1 MAKDSSKKTKTGS
14 AKTVSP
20 KTVASKS
27 SSPRLTKMEQLA
39 EIAGV
44 SVSTVS
50 RALAGNPLI
59 NQKTRGRI
67 VELAAKHNYQINEKA
82 RNFRLQKTN
91 VIAVVLMLDVKSE
104 QHISDMFFLEML
116 GAIADALSA
125 QNYDLLLAHSPVGNV
140 MDVYNS
146 RTFGQSDGIIFIGQ
160 GNQHKQLN
168 EFAALNK
175 PMVVWGSNLPNRDY
189 CIVGA
194 DNVVGGY
201 LATKHLL
208 NLGRKE
214 IVFMGDI
221 NMPEPKQRFEGYLK
235 ALKEKGVK
243 FNKQLQVDVPFE
255 MSHASE
261 AINDLLQQKI
271 HFDGAVCCSDLIAL
285 SAIAALTESGLRV
298 PEDVAVVGYDDIA
311 LASYSSPS
319 LTTVRQNIV
328 QGGRILVQK
337 LMAQINGDTV
347 ADSVLKTELIVRR
360 SSGAW

>member
-1 MAKDSSKKTKTGS
+1 MQ
-14 AKTVSP
+14 
-20 KTVASKS
+20 
-27 SSPRLTKMEQLA
+27 QLA
-39 EIAGV
+39 DLAGV

-59 NQKTRGRI
+59 NVKTRDRI
-67 VELAAKHNYQINEKA
+67 AALAAEHNYQINENA
-82 RNFRLQKTN
+82 RNFRLQRTN

-125 QNYDLLLAHSPVGNV
+125 QNYDLLLAHSPVD
-140 MDVYNS
+140 DVADIYIS
-146 RTFGQSDGIIFIGQ
+146 RVFRQSDGIIFIGQ
-160 GNQHKQLN
+160 GNQHGKLN
-168 EFAALNK
+168 EIADLGN
-175 PMVVWGSNLPNRDY
+175 PMVVWGSNLTDRHY
-189 CIVGA
+189 CTVGS
-194 DNVVGGY
+194 DNVAGGY

-208 NLGRKE
+208 NLGRKN

-221 NMPEPKQRFEGYLK
+221 NMPEPRQRYEGYLQ
-235 ALKEKGVK
+235 ALKEKNIK
-243 FNKQLQVDVPFE
+243 ADRSLQIDVPFE

-261 AINDLLQQKI
+261 AINQLLQQKI
-271 HFDGAVCCSDLIAL
+271 SFDGAVCCSDLIAL
-285 SAIAALTESGLRV
+285 SAIAALTESGLSV
-298 PEDVAVVGYDDIA
+298 PDDVAVVGYDDIA

-328 QGGRILVQK
+328 QGGRVLVQK
-337 LMAQINGDTV
+337 IMAQINGDKV

>member
-1 MAKDSSKKTKTGS
+1 M
-14 AKTVSP
+14 
-20 KTVASKS
+20 ASKP
-27 SSPRLTKMEQLA
+27 PRLTKMQQLA
-39 EIAGV
+39 DLAGV

-59 NQKTRGRI
+59 NVKTRDRI
-67 VELAAKHNYQINEKA
+67 AALAAEHNYQINENA
-82 RNFRLQKTN
+82 RNFRLQRTN

-125 QNYDLLLAHSPVGNV
+125 QNYDLLLAHSPVD
-140 MDVYNS
+140 DVADIYSS
-146 RTFGQSDGIIFIGQ
+146 RVFRQSDGIIFIGQ
-160 GNQHKQLN
+160 GNQHGKLN
-168 EFAALNK
+168 EIADLGN
-175 PMVVWGSNLPNRDY
+175 PMVVWGSNLTDRHY
-189 CIVGA
+189 CTVGS
-194 DNVVGGY
+194 DNVAGGY

-208 NLGRKE
+208 NLGRKN

-221 NMPEPKQRFEGYLK
+221 NMPEPRQRYEGYLQ
-235 ALKEKGVK
+235 ALKEKNIK
-243 FNKQLQVDVPFE
+243 ADRSLQIDVPFE

-261 AINDLLQQKI
+261 AINQLLQQKI
-271 HFDGAVCCSDLIAL
+271 SFDGAVCCSDLIAL
-285 SAIAALTESGLRV
+285 SAIAALTESGLSV
-298 PEDVAVVGYDDIA
+298 PDDVAVVGYDDIA

-328 QGGRILVQK
+328 QGGRVLVQK
-337 LMAQINGDTV
+337 IMAQINGDKV

>member
-1 MAKDSSKKTKTGS
+1 M
-14 AKTVSP
+14 
-20 KTVASKS
+20 ASKP
-27 SSPRLTKMEQLA
+27 PRLTKMQQLA
-39 EIAGV
+39 DLAGV

-59 NQKTRGRI
+59 NVKTRDRI
-67 VELAAKHNYQINEKA
+67 AALAAEHNYQINENA
-82 RNFRLQKTN
+82 RNFRLQRTN

-125 QNYDLLLAHSPVGNV
+125 QNYDLLLAHSPVD
-140 MDVYNS
+140 DVADIYSS
-146 RTFGQSDGIIFIGQ
+146 RVLRRSDGIIFIGQ
-160 GNQHKQLN
+160 GNQHGKLN
-168 EFAALNK
+168 EIADLDH
-175 PMVVWGSNLPNRDY
+175 PMVVWGSNLTDRHY
-189 CIVGA
+189 CTVGS
-194 DNVVGGY
+194 DNVAGGY

-208 NLGRKE
+208 NLGRKN

-221 NMPEPKQRFEGYLK
+221 NMPEPRQRYQGYLQ
-235 ALKEKGVK
+235 ALKENNIKSDSG
-243 FNKQLQVDVPFE
+243 LQVDVPFE

-261 AINDLLQQKI
+261 AINQLLQQKI
-271 HFDGAVCCSDLIAL
+271 ALDGAVCCSDLIAL
-285 SAIAALTESGLRV
+285 SAIAALTESGLSV
-298 PEDVAVVGYDDIA
+298 PDDVAVVGYDDIA

-328 QGGRILVQK
+328 QGGRVLVQK
-337 LMAQINGDTV
+337 IMAQINGDKV

>member
-1 MAKDSSKKTKTGS
+1 M
-14 AKTVSP
+14 
-20 KTVASKS
+20 ASKP
-27 SSPRLTKMEQLA
+27 PRLTKMQQLA
-39 EIAGV
+39 DLAGV

-59 NQKTRGRI
+59 NVKTRDRI
-67 VELAAKHNYQINEKA
+67 AALAAEHNYQINENA
-82 RNFRLQKTN
+82 RNFRLQRTN

-125 QNYDLLLAHSPVGNV
+125 QNYDLLLAHSPVD
-140 MDVYNS
+140 DVADIYIS
-146 RTFGQSDGIIFIGQ
+146 RVFRQSDGIIFIGQ
-160 GNQHKQLN
+160 GNQHGKLN
-168 EFAALNK
+168 EIADLGN
-175 PMVVWGSNLPNRDY
+175 PMVVWGSNLTDRHY
-189 CIVGA
+189 CTVGS
-194 DNVVGGY
+194 DNVAGGY

-208 NLGRKE
+208 NLGRKN

-221 NMPEPKQRFEGYLK
+221 NMPEPRQRYEGYLQ
-235 ALKEKGVK
+235 ALKEKNIK
-243 FNKQLQVDVPFE
+243 ADHSLQIDVPFE

-261 AINDLLQQKI
+261 AINQLLQQKI
-271 HFDGAVCCSDLIAL
+271 SFDGAVCCSDLIAL
-285 SAIAALTESGLRV
+285 SAIAALTESGLSV
-298 PEDVAVVGYDDIA
+298 PDDVAVVGYDDIA

-328 QGGRILVQK
+328 QGGRVLVQK
-337 LMAQINGDTV
+337 IMAQINGDKV